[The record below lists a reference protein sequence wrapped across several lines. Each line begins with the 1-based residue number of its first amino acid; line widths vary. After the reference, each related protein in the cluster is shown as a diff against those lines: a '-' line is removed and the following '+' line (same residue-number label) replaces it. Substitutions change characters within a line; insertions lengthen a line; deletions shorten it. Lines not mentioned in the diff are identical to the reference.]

1 MRLCRCNTCMM
12 TLVLLLAMMIPVV
25 LSTKTGSTSS
35 FLIRHEQLHQQWK
48 PLAKSMATSMPMSK
62 PVSSLESST
71 GNIPTTF
78 IGHYARRQH
87 HDDDDD
93 DDDDDSCC
101 LLIRGGGAD
110 AVMTTGQQQQ
120 QAAVAVAAAGTSIV
134 LAITK
139 LTDYIAATKL
149 RCWTVLGIAILIEI
163 AATTLLNVATLT
175 KSPTKLAIA
184 MIMYMTR

>member
-1 MRLCRCNTCMM
+1 MM
-12 TLVLLLAMMIPVV
+12 ALVLLLAMMIPVV

-35 FLIRHEQLHQQWK
+35 LQFLIRHEQFHRQWK
-48 PLAKSMATSMPMSK
+48 PLAKSIATSMPTSK
-62 PVSSLESST
+62 PLSSLESST

-87 HDDDDD
+87 HDD

-120 QAAVAVAAAGTSIV
+120 QAAFAAAGTSIV

-163 AATTLLNVATLT
+163 AATTLLNVATLK